1 MNFCL
6 KGAWGMAK
14 LETTKKI
21 QKTKMEDEKTSLK
34 GTFVSVMLL
43 GVFLIVTWL
52 GVYILFLDRL

>member
-1 MNFCL
+1 
-6 KGAWGMAK
+6 MAK